1 MTRPILFL
9 SDLGLKDDFVGV
21 CHSVIAT
28 IAPDARVVDLSHG
41 VPPMDVMLGAL
52 LLADSVPYVP
62 EDAVFLGVVDPGVG
76 TNRKAIAVR
85 TASGA
90 ILVGPDNGLLS
101 LAWEALDGVDAAY
114 EITSP
119 DVLRSPVSLV
129 FHGRDVFAP
138 AAAHLAAG
146 MALEN
151 VGPKLDP
158 TALARVHIPDP
169 EIERGTIRCRVIDV
183 DRFGNLQLN
192 VRPEHLE
199 QAGLDD
205 RRDLRVDSTETSA
218 LAMKIDT
225 YSQVGPGQYGVVT
238 NAWGWITVI
247 RYEANAGAGLLVGR
261 DDPVWLRG
269 PEA

>member
-1 MTRPILFL
+1 
-9 SDLGLKDDFVGV
+9 
-21 CHSVIAT
+21 VIAT

-41 VPPMDVMLGAL
+41 VPPMDVTLGAL

-62 EDAVFLGVVDPGVG
+62 EDAVLLGVVDPGVG
-76 TNRKAIAVR
+76 TDRKAIAVR
-85 TASGA
+85 SAAGA
-90 ILVGPDNGLLS
+90 LLVGPDNGLLS
-101 LAWEALDGVDAAY
+101 LAWEALGGVDAAF

-146 MALEN
+146 TALEDI
-151 VGPKLDP
+151 GPKLDP
-158 TALARVHIPDP
+158 TALVRVHIPEP
-169 EIERGTIRCRVIDV
+169 EVERGTIRCRVLDV

-192 VRPEHLE
+192 VRPEHLDE
-199 QAGLDD
+199 AGLTD
-205 RRDLRVDSTETSA
+205 RRDLRVDSAESSA
-218 LAMKIDT
+218 LAIRIDT
-225 YSQVGPGQYGVVT
+225 YSEVGAGQYGVVT